1 MKEQTWLE
9 AADSAKG
16 TLMPGVEADE
26 TVEEVAPCIMGTFI
40 QASRTQ
46 DKEDKDVGVKEE
58 RGEQEWYGYHDE
70 MCKVK
75 NKIKIKKVMA

>member
-1 MKEQTWLE
+1 ME

-26 TVEEVAPCIMGTFI
+26 TVEEVAPCIMGTLI

-46 DKEDKDVGVKEE
+46 DKEDEDVGVME
-58 RGEQEWYGYHDE
+58 RENRNVKTTKKHDE
-70 MCKVK
+70 MCR
-75 NKIKIKKVMA
+75 IKIIKKS